1 LSRCGYFALNLDNVK
16 FLRHNLCMAE
26 NIKFKPPY
34 HHGALRDT
42 LIDTAVLLLAE
53 KGASSLSLREVA
65 REAGVSHGA
74 PAHHFGDKAGLLTAV
89 AARGHEKLAIRLQ
102 QGQTDTTLAKDRLR
116 AAGEAYIRF
125 AIEQPAYFSVMFRH
139 DLIDVTDVEHKSR
152 SARSKDVLRGCIE
165 ELLEP
170 AGVPESRIAATEVAL
185 WSLVH
190 GFSSLWLA
198 GNLGDITD
206 SKLLSSLIDSTLGS
220 LADEFSMR

>member
-1 LSRCGYFALNLDNVK
+1 MSRWSYFALNLDNVK
-16 FLRHNLCMAE
+16 FMRHTLFMVKNVKL
-26 NIKFKPPY
+26 KPAY
-34 HHGALRDT
+34 HHGSLRDT

-74 PAHHFGDKAGLLTAV
+74 PAHHFGDKTGLLTAV
-89 AARGHEKLAIRLQ
+89 AARGHEILALRLQ
-102 QGQTDTTLAKDRLR
+102 QGQTEAAFAKDRLR
-116 AAGEAYIRF
+116 SAGEAYIRF

-139 DLIDVTDVEHKSR
+139 DLIDVTDVEYTSR
-152 SARSKDVLRGCIE
+152 SARSKGVLRGCVE

-206 SKLLSSLIDSTLGS
+206 SKLLTLLINSTVGS
-220 LADEFSMR
+220 LADEFFMR